1 MGKLV
6 YLRYFLFVLLTL
18 CYQNEADIDAVN
30 VTCNEAWVHLHGN
43 AFITFVVSA
52 TIICHI
58 TFKKPPRM
66 PVSGIDQSQNIS
78 NDLELVHKAKIK
90 ILKRFWY
97 VDLLCCGIDLLI
109 LTVCRVNTNVGI
121 INAILF
127 F

>member
-58 TFKKPPRM
+58 TFKKPHVCQFQVLINLKIYQMTLNLYTRPKLNFEK
-66 PVSGIDQSQNIS
+66 V
-78 NDLELVHKAKIK
+78 LV
-90 ILKRFWY
+90 
-97 VDLLCCGIDLLI
+97 C
-109 LTVCRVNTNVGI
+109 
-121 INAILF
+121 
-127 F
+127 